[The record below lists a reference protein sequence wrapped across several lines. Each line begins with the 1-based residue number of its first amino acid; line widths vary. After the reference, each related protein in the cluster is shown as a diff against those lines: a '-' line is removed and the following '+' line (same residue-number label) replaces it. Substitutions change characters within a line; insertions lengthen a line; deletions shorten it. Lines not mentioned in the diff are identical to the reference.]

1 MAEHTI
7 NLPEELEQII
17 LDEGYDF
24 KSWIHT
30 HAIKPLQDRLKI
42 NLQNKELKKVKTKIE
57 KSVKE
62 AGEKVKIVKK
72 TVIKKKASIESKPLV
87 K

>member
-17 LDEGYDF
+17 IDEGYDF
-24 KSWIHT
+24 KSWIHD
-30 HAIKPLQDRLKI
+30 HAIKPLQDRLKR
-42 NLQNKELKKVKTKIE
+42 NLQNKELKKVEKKIE
-57 KSVKE
+57 KSIVDSVK
-62 AGEKVKIVKK
+62 KIKIVNKK
-72 TVIKKKASIESKPLV
+72 IIKKKAKIESKPLV